1 MRQFSESFHVRPK
14 EVVRGLMIR
23 LSLFLFLFLGAEAEA
38 GPLSRACSQMVK
50 SNPAELKKCVS
61 HAEFFELNAAFVQE
75 CTKFHSDV
83 EVRMKCLKS
92 GANLETLQICKSAK
106 WSLDGT
112 LTCLRSYPTEDLMKS
127 CRKISSDEE
136 QQIRCLRSGV
146 DHSQVEAC
154 LSFSEKLEQRF
165 LCMKMDV
172 PTFEAKRC
180 ERISKDEKSRF
191 SCLQDFV
198 AMRERDYK
206 LDQQEVR
213 SRMLAS
219 EKEPVLVDDAEEAQW
234 VDPWPGNRKG
244 IELLK

>member
-1 MRQFSESFHVRPK
+1 
-14 EVVRGLMIR
+14 MIR
-23 LSLFLFLFLGAEAEA
+23 YAFFLMMILTGSAEA
-38 GPLSRACSQMVK
+38 GPLSRACSQLVK

-61 HAEFFELNAAFVQE
+61 HSEFFELNAAFVQE

-92 GANLETLQICKSAK
+92 GANLDTLKICKSAG
-106 WSLDGT
+106 WTLDGT

-146 DHSQVEAC
+146 DHTQVEAC
-154 LSFSEKLEQRF
+154 LSFSKNLDQRF
-165 LCMKMDV
+165 QCMKMDV

-180 ERISKDEKSRF
+180 ERIAKDEKSRF

-219 EKEPVLVDDAEEAQW
+219 DKEPVYIDDSETVELVE
-234 VDPWPGNRKG
+234 PWPGNRKG